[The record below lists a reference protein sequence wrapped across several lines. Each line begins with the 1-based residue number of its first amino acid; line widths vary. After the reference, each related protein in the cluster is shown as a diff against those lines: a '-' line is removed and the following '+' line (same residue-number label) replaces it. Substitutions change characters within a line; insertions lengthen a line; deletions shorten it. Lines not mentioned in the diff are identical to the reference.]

1 MRKLVVFGNWKMN
14 TTAREGVDLAGAVAK
29 ETAGTGVEVG
39 VCPPLVYVSCV
50 AEAVGGTHVAV
61 GAQNV
66 HFEEKGAFTGEV
78 SCGMLKDAG
87 ATHVVIGHSER
98 RHVMGESDE
107 LINKKLK
114 AALDAGL
121 VAILCVGELL
131 EEREGG
137 KTNDVLR
144 VQIEKGLAGVGNATA
159 ENLIVAYE
167 PVWAIGTGKT
177 ATTAQAQ
184 EAHVFIRGL
193 LAKALGGEPA
203 SAIRIQYG
211 GSVKP
216 ENACELMSQT
226 DVDGALVGGAS
237 LKADSFVG
245 IIREA
250 EKVKK

>member
-14 TTAREGVDLAGAVAK
+14 TTAPEGVELARAVAK
-29 ETAGTGVEVG
+29 ETAGAAVEVG
-39 VCPPLVYVSCV
+39 VCPPFVYVPCV

-66 HFEEKGAFTGEV
+66 YFEEKGAFTGEV

-87 ATHVVIGHSER
+87 ATHVIIGHSER
-98 RHVMGESDE
+98 RHVMGENDE
-107 LINKKLK
+107 LIGKKVK

-121 VAILCVGELL
+121 VVILCVGELL
-131 EEREGG
+131 EQREAG

-144 VQIEKGLAGVGNATA
+144 VQIEKGLANAAGATA
-159 ENLIVAYE
+159 DNLIVAYE

-177 ATTAQAQ
+177 ATSDQAQ

-193 LAKALGGEPA
+193 LVNTLGA
-203 SAIRIQYG
+203 DRAAAIRIQYG

-216 ENACELMSQT
+216 ENAFELMSQA

-237 LKADSFVG
+237 LKADSFAG

-250 EKVKK
+250 AKVKK

>member
-14 TTAREGVDLAGAVAK
+14 TTAREGVELATTVAK
-29 ETAGTGVEVG
+29 ETAGVGVEVG
-39 VCPPLVYVSCV
+39 VCPPFVYVPRI
-50 AEAVGGTHVAV
+50 AEAVRGTHVAV

-66 HFEEKGAFTGEV
+66 YFEEKGAFTGEV

-87 ATHVVIGHSER
+87 ATHVIIGHSER

-107 LINKKLK
+107 LISRKVK

-121 VAILCVGELL
+121 AVILCVGELL
-131 EEREGG
+131 QEREAGR
-137 KTNDVLR
+137 TNDILR
-144 VQIEKGLAGVGNATA
+144 VQIETGLSDAEGATA
-159 ENLIVAYE
+159 DNLIVAYE

-177 ATTAQAQ
+177 ATSDQAQ

-193 LAKALGGEPA
+193 LGATLDAERA
-203 SAIRIQYG
+203 AAVRIQYG

-216 ENACELMSQT
+216 ENAFELMSQA

-237 LKADSFVG
+237 LKADSFAG

-250 EKVKK
+250 GKVER